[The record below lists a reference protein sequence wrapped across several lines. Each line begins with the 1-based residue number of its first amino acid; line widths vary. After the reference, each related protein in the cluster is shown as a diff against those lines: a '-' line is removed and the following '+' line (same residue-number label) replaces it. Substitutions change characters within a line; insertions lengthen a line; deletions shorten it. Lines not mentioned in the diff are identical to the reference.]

1 MIKYILTTNPGIE
14 DIVIAE
20 VKEKLKLNAKQGEFA
35 GRVELETE
43 NWKRLLKLR
52 SIYHII
58 RFVDKF
64 KFKTLNDIY
73 KKLCSLEI
81 PELINASSFRV
92 TSKRRGV
99 HKFSSM
105 ELQKIAGQALVD
117 KYHKKVSLKEFDIE
131 ILVDAYGNECFVGVC
146 LTKESLHKRYE
157 RVFDHPTALKH
168 PLAYAMLKLA
178 DVKAG
183 FSLLDP
189 FCGSGTIPIE
199 AALNFD
205 GRIKIFASDIN
216 EEFIKGARTNAEKAG
231 VKELI
236 KFKIADASQL
246 NKFYSKNFFDVVIT
260 NPPYGARMR
269 IKNLKQLYKNFLESA
284 ASILKQHGK
293 IVVIA
298 LRANSFRDLVFKT
311 KLYCLEH
318 ERVVDLGNLWPHIFV
333 LRKLN

>member
-1 MIKYILTTNPGIE
+1 MKFILTTNPGIE

-20 VKEKLKLNAKQGEFA
+20 VKEKLKLYAKPGEFA
-35 GRVELETE
+35 GRIELETE
-43 NWKRLLKLR
+43 NWKKLLKLR

-58 RFVDKF
+58 RFASKF
-64 KFKTLNDIY
+64 KFKTPNDIY
-73 KKLCSLEI
+73 KKLLSLEI
-81 PELINASSFRV
+81 PELAKAPSFRV
-92 TSKRRGV
+92 TSKRRGI
-99 HKFSSM
+99 HEFSSM

-117 KYHKKVSLKEFDIE
+117 KYHKKVSLKEFDTE
-131 ILVDAYGNECFVGVC
+131 ILIDTYGNECLVGVC

-168 PLAYAMLKLA
+168 PLAYAILKLA
-178 DVKAG
+178 NVKNG

-199 AALNFD
+199 AALNFN
-205 GRIKIFASDIN
+205 GRIKIFASDISK
-216 EEFIKGARTNAEKAG
+216 EFVKGAKANAKKA
-231 VKELI
+231 VKSSI
-236 KFKIADASQL
+236 DFKIADAAQL
-246 NKFYSKNFFDVVIT
+246 DKFYSKEFFDAIIT

-284 ASILKQHGK
+284 ASVLKQHGK
-293 IVVIA
+293 IVVIV